1 MRKLFTIC
9 TLLLFAIGATRG
21 EEARVRLSE
30 GTLARAG
37 EEARVRLSEETL
49 ARAGEET
56 RVQVKYSPRWDNEQS
71 ITLDWSDGILRWSAQ
86 HNDEEVVAPSRLTMV
101 TDRGTWGEGIDTAEV
116 VRTEGEDYD
125 GALVNFGDFSIELR
139 ALRSGV
145 AYRFISNIEGDY
157 TIVDELAEFSF
168 AAADMAWIPYVNH
181 RPNATADYAT
191 QFETSFE
198 NTYTYTPLS
207 DIDWRRLIFAPVV
220 VEHKRTKVWI
230 SESNLEDYPG
240 MFLSNRDGDGIL
252 DTEFAPRPKEVRQGG
267 HNMLQGIVESRHD
280 YIASCHGARTF
291 PWRVV
296 AMADNDAKLAAQSLV
311 WQLADECRL
320 EDTSWIK
327 ADKLA
332 WEWWND
338 WGLEGVDFKV
348 GINNATYK
356 YYIDFAS
363 RYGIEYVILD
373 EGWSV
378 NLAADL
384 MQVVPEIDIKEL
396 VDYAAERNVG
406 IILWAGY
413 WALNR
418 DIEGLCKHYSEMG
431 VKGWKVDFLDRDD
444 QEMVAFVYDVAEIAA
459 KYHMIVDYHGVY
471 KPTGLN
477 RTYPNAIN
485 FEGVHGLETMKWLGA
500 EHDQITYDVTLP
512 FIRGAAGP
520 MDYTQG
526 AMRNAAKGYY
536 HPDYAR
542 PMSQG
547 TRCHQLAMYIIYDAP
562 LTMLCDSPT
571 SYEKEQEFTKFL
583 AQIPTEWSHGV
594 GFSRHSKIGQYVQAQ
609 AENYIASDEGS
620 REWYIAGLNGHKAR
634 TATIQ
639 LPPTYMINSIEVY
652 ADGKDA
658 KKNGSDYRHYTISQ
672 EEYYKNKGVIKVKM
686 APGGG
691 FVIRLTGDRLM
702 GQAKWK

>member
-1 MRKLFTIC
+1 MRKLFVIF
-9 TLLLFAIGATRG
+9 TLLLFSVGFAFGQEKCVQLKFNCRYMGG
-21 EEARVRLSE
+21 E
-30 GTLARAG
+30 
-37 EEARVRLSEETL
+37 
-49 ARAGEET
+49 
-56 RVQVKYSPRWDNEQS
+56 PS
-71 ITLDWSDGILRWSAQ
+71 IILDWSDGTLQWSAY
-86 HNDEEVVAPSRLTMV
+86 HDHKEVVAPSRLAMV
-101 TDRGTWGEGIDTAEV
+101 TDRGVWGENITQANIQHTTDYINYSCTV
-116 VRTEGEDYD
+116 VD
-125 GALVNFGDFSIELR
+125 FGDYSVELR
-139 ALRSGV
+139 AYHNGV
-145 AYRFISNIEGDY
+145 AYRFISNIDGDY
-157 TIVDELAEFSF
+157 KIIDELAEFSF
-168 AAADMAWIPYVNH
+168 SKDDKAWIPYVNF
-181 RPNATADYAT
+181 RPDATSDYAT

-198 NTYTYTPLS
+198 NTYTYTALK
-207 DIDWRRLIFAPVV
+207 DIDWRRLIFAPIV
-220 VEHKRTKVWI
+220 VERNDLKLWI

-252 DTEFAPRPKEVRQGG
+252 DTEFAPRPKEVEQGG
-267 HNMLQGIVESRHD
+267 HNMLQGMVKSRHD
-280 YIASCHGARTF
+280 YIADCHGSRTF

-296 AMADNDAKLAAQSLV
+296 AMGKEDRDLISNALV
-311 WQLADECRL
+311 WELADECRL

-327 ADKLA
+327 PGKVA

-338 WGLEGVDFKV
+338 WGLEGVDFTP
-348 GINNATYK
+348 GINNETYK

-373 EGWSV
+373 EGWAV
-378 NLAADL
+378 NLTADL

-444 QEMVAFVYDVAEIAA
+444 QEMVEFVYDLAEVAA
-459 KYHMIVDYHGVY
+459 KYHMLVDYHGVY

-520 MDYTQG
+520 MDYTPG
-526 AMRNAAKGYY
+526 AMRNAAKGHYY
-536 HPDYAR
+536 PDYSR

-547 TRCHQLAMYIIYDAP
+547 TRCHQLAMYIAYYSP

-571 SYEKEQEFTKFL
+571 NYEKEPEFTKFL
-583 AQIPTEWSHGV
+583 AEIPTKWNLGKKLSKE
-594 GFSRHSKIGQYVQAQ
+594 SKIGEYVQVMAD
-609 AENYIASDEGS
+609 NHIDTDEAS

-634 TATIQ
+634 KATIQ
-639 LPPTYMINSIEVY
+639 LSPEYRVKSVEVY
-652 ADGKDA
+652 VDGDNA
-658 KKNGSDYRHYTISQ
+658 KRDGSDYKRYTISE
-672 EEYYKNKGVIKVKM
+672 EEYNKNKGVIKVKM

-691 FVIRLTGDRLM
+691 FVIRLTGHFIPH
-702 GQAKWK
+702 GSIKH

>member
-1 MRKLFTIC
+1 MRKLFTIF
-9 TLLLFAIGATRG
+9 TLLLLTVGFAYGKKSV
-21 EEARVRLSE
+21 RVSYSNELS
-30 GTLARAG
+30 A
-37 EEARVRLSEETL
+37 
-49 ARAGEET
+49 
-56 RVQVKYSPRWDNEQS
+56 
-71 ITLDWSDGILRWSAQ
+71 ITLDWSDGTLRWST
-86 HNDEEVVAPSRLTMV
+86 HLGDKEVVAPSRLTMT
-101 TDRGTWGEGIDTAEV
+101 TDRGVWGEGIKSADVKKFDFHTGNYFSWYSCAV
-116 VRTEGEDYD
+116 
-125 GALVNFGDFSIELR
+125 VNFGDYSVELR
-139 ALRSGV
+139 AYMDGV

-157 TIVDELAEFSF
+157 KIVDELAEFSF
-168 AAADMAWIPYVNH
+168 DGEDKAWIPYVNF
-181 RPNATADYAT
+181 RPDATPDYAT

-198 NTYTYTPLS
+198 NTYTYTALK
-207 DIDWRRLIFAPVV
+207 DIDWRRLIFAPIV
-220 VEHKRTKVWI
+220 VERKGVKVWI

-240 MFLSNRDGDGIL
+240 MFLSNRDGDGVL
-252 DTEFAPRPKEVRQGG
+252 DTEFAPRPKEVEQGG
-267 HNMLQGIVESRHD
+267 YNMLQGMVKSRHD
-280 YIASCHGARTF
+280 YIAECHGPRSF
-291 PWRVV
+291 PWRIV
-296 AMADNDAKLAAQSLV
+296 AIVEEDRDLANNALV
-311 WQLADECRL
+311 WELADECRI

-327 ADKLA
+327 PGKVA

-338 WGLEGVDFKV
+338 WGLEGVDFEP
-348 GINNATYK
+348 GINNETYK

-378 NLAADL
+378 KGEADL
-384 MQVVPEIDIKEL
+384 MKVVPEIDIKEL

-418 DIEGLCKHYSEMG
+418 DIEGLCKHYSELG

-444 QEMVAFVYDVAEIAA
+444 QEMVEFVYDVAEIAA
-459 KYHMIVDYHGVY
+459 KYHMLVDYHGVY

-526 AMRNAAKGYY
+526 AMRNGAKGYY
-536 HPDYAR
+536 YPDYSR

-571 SYEKEQEFTKFL
+571 NYEKEPEFTRL
-583 AQIPTEWSHGV
+583 
-594 GFSRHSKIGQYVQAQ
+594 
-609 AENYIASDEGS
+609 IASMPTVLRTKRQITDGTIGEYVECSYCDIQEGIS
-620 REWYIAGLNGHKAR
+620 YKAGLNGNEPRRVTVSIPINIEYESIDLYVDGAR
-634 TATIQ
+634 AEEDGTDYQHISIDFTKFK
-639 LPPTYMINSIEVY
+639 TY
-652 ADGKDA
+652 
-658 KKNGSDYRHYTISQ
+658 SDYQIDIDMAAGGGYLM
-672 EEYYKNKGVIKVKM
+672 VIKGKITPVSIN
-686 APGGG
+686 G
-691 FVIRLTGDRLM
+691 L
-702 GQAKWK
+702 

>member
-1 MRKLFTIC
+1 MRKLFTIF
-9 TLLLFAIGATRG
+9 TLLLLTVGFAHGQER
-21 EEARVRLSE
+21 S
-30 GTLARAG
+30 
-37 EEARVRLSEETL
+37 
-49 ARAGEET
+49 
-56 RVQVKYSPRWDNEQS
+56 VQVDCYLFPWLSNR
-71 ITLDWSDGILRWSAQ
+71 IILDWSDGMLRWSVYRVDE
-86 HNDEEVVAPSRLTMV
+86 HSGYEEVIAPSCLSMT
-101 TDRGTWGEGIDTAEV
+101 TDRGVWGEGIESAEV
-116 VRTEGEDYD
+116 ERIDGEKYD
-125 GALVNFGDFSIELR
+125 GAIINFGDYSVELR
-139 ALRSGV
+139 SHVDGV
-145 AYRFISNIEGDY
+145 AYRFISNFEGDY
-157 TIVDELAEFSF
+157 KIIDELAEFSF
-168 AAADMAWIPYVNH
+168 DGEDNAWIPYVNF
-181 RPNATADYAT
+181 RPDATPDYAT

-198 NTYTYTPLS
+198 NTYTHTALK
-207 DIDWRRLIFAPVV
+207 DIDWRRLIFAPIV
-220 VEHKRTKVWI
+220 VERNDLKLWV

-240 MFLSNRDGDGIL
+240 MFLSNRDGDGVL
-252 DTEFAPRPKEVRQGG
+252 DTEFAPRPKEVEQGG
-267 HNMLQGIVESRHD
+267 YNMLQGMVKSRHN
-280 YIASCHGARTF
+280 YIAECHGSRTF

-296 AMADNDAKLAAQSLV
+296 AIGEEDCELANNDLV
-311 WQLADECRL
+311 WELADECRL

-327 ADKLA
+327 PGKVA

-338 WGLEGVDFKV
+338 WGLEGVDFEP
-348 GINNATYK
+348 GINNETYK

-378 NLAADL
+378 KGEADL
-384 MQVVPEIDIKEL
+384 MKVVPEINIKEL

-431 VKGWKVDFLDRDD
+431 IKGWKVDFLDRDD
-444 QEMVAFVYDVAEIAA
+444 QEMVEFVYDVAEIAA
-459 KYHMIVDYHGVY
+459 KYHMLVDYHGVY

-526 AMRNAAKGYY
+526 AMRNGAKGHYY
-536 HPDYAR
+536 PDYSR

-571 SYEKEQEFTKFL
+571 NYEKEPEFTRL
-583 AQIPTEWSHGV
+583 
-594 GFSRHSKIGQYVQAQ
+594 
-609 AENYIASDEGS
+609 IASMPTALRTKRQITDGTIGEYVECSYCDIQEGITY
-620 REWYIAGLNGHKAR
+620 EAGLNGNEPRRVTVCIPINIEYESIDLYIDGAR
-634 TATIQ
+634 AEEDGTDYQHISIDFTKFK
-639 LPPTYMINSIEVY
+639 TY
-652 ADGKDA
+652 
-658 KKNGSDYRHYTISQ
+658 SDYQIDVDMAAGGGYLM
-672 EEYYKNKGVIKVKM
+672 VIKGKITPVSIN
-686 APGGG
+686 G
-691 FVIRLTGDRLM
+691 L
-702 GQAKWK
+702 